1 MLRKKNFYICFVMSS
16 LILIRGIING
26 IFVGMDLV
34 IPYIGGAAAVA
45 VVLALMC
52 KFIKNQ
58 HITKY
63 VMVACLLA
71 ICIGIMLLYPAKV
84 NYLLFL
90 VGIVFVSLYEDGVA
104 NIITCGTTVVCMYLF
119 FLKDQEDLSAP
130 WKMDTTVIMMVYVLA
145 IYVTLWYQSYLSKM
159 AAKAL
164 ALSNAEKEEAN
175 RQTMELLE
183 KIKVTADSLIV
194 ATQGINKSL
203 NDTSK
208 ISDDIDVSS
217 DKASKQAQAEFESI
231 EKLRELLSDG
241 VEQVASVKEA
251 SSCVADSSVSTQ
263 NVVETSV
270 DMAVSLSSEMG
281 NVLTTM
287 NDIVEDMELL
297 VEQNERIFSFLT
309 TLDEI
314 TSQTNLLSLNASIE
328 AARAGEQGK
337 GFAVVAQE
345 IRSLADSSKAF
356 TSQINE
362 IVMNTNLHMSELKGK
377 IVNQQKSIDGCTRD
391 AQLVKESFDN
401 VSCNTEEVISQS
413 RGVDENSERLS
424 IMFDTTITE
433 INEISANVEATTALL
448 QEISG
453 NITLLHKNISDIVK
467 EQNEISLLTEKLAN

>member
-1 MLRKKNFYICFVMSS
+1 M
-16 LILIRGIING
+16 
-26 IFVGMDLV
+26 
-34 IPYIGGAAAVA
+34 
-45 VVLALMC
+45 
-52 KFIKNQ
+52 
-58 HITKY
+58 
-63 VMVACLLA
+63 
-71 ICIGIMLLYPAKV
+71 
-84 NYLLFL
+84 
-90 VGIVFVSLYEDGVA
+90 
-104 NIITCGTTVVCMYLF
+104 
-119 FLKDQEDLSAP
+119 
-130 WKMDTTVIMMVYVLA
+130 
-145 IYVTLWYQSYLSKM
+145 
-159 AAKAL
+159 
-164 ALSNAEKEEAN
+164 
-175 RQTMELLE
+175 
-183 KIKVTADSLIV
+183 
-194 ATQGINKSL
+194 
-203 NDTSK
+203 
-208 ISDDIDVSS
+208 
-217 DKASKQAQAEFESI
+217 
-231 EKLRELLSDG
+231 RELLSDG

-424 IMFDTTITE
+424 IMFDTTIAE